1 MKITVTMKQILLA
14 FCLTLMAPVLLAEE
28 KATVERPYTV
38 NIRNADIEQF
48 IEKVAEMTGKNFVV
62 DPRVRTRDVT
72 VISTQPLSAAEVYE
86 LFLSVLQV
94 HGYAAV
100 PAGEVIKIV
109 NNTTA
114 KQSNLPLVEGRDVQ
128 GEELITR
135 VIPVENAP
143 VDELVPVLRPL
154 VPQYGHLAA
163 VSSANVLVISD
174 HADNIRRME
183 AILRHLEGTESQ
195 DVEIIPLQ
203 HAWVGEMV
211 KLLENLVPERGGRRK
226 DQPSSVTLVADE
238 RTNRLIVKGDKL
250 ARDRISSL
258 VSELDVPASQSGGL
272 QVMRLSH
279 ADAKGMAELLKAFTE
294 AKTAGQ
300 GGDKPAAPQ
309 GGVSIQ
315 ADESLNALVIRAEPA
330 IMNELKMVISQLDV
344 RRTQILIEAAIVE
357 VSADKGAALGFQY
370 AAGGEDDG
378 VAAINFSNV
387 GVSVGNILSALAADE
402 ATGVNLGDGITAG
415 GGERD
420 DDGALKW
427 GVLVQALAGSTDAN
441 LLSTPSILTLENQ
454 EASIIVGENVPFVTG
469 QSTDTGAGVSNPFTT
484 IQRQDVG
491 LTLKVTP
498 YLAGLNTIRLKLE
511 QETSAVKDSASGAD
525 TQQPVDIVTTTRKIM
540 TTVLADDGETIVLG
554 GLIRDD
560 VREVVRKVPL
570 LGDIPILGALF
581 RSKSKSRSKQ
591 NLMLFLRPTIL
602 SNNERL
608 LELSRQRY
616 LGITAMQF
624 EVDRRGE
631 LRRVVPSPLPTRA
644 DDLFGGRDDLPEGLS
659 EAVREAHGEAA
670 ADSGEPYT
678 PEPGA
683 GAQEPTPVVAPIEA
697 SPEADEA
704 DGEAGSEPA
713 EVEPEAA
720 G

>member
-1 MKITVTMKQILLA
+1 M
-14 FCLTLMAPVLLAEE
+14 
-28 KATVERPYTV
+28 
-38 NIRNADIEQF
+38 
-48 IEKVAEMTGKNFVV
+48 
-62 DPRVRTRDVT
+62 
-72 VISTQPLSAAEVYE
+72 
-86 LFLSVLQV
+86 
-94 HGYAAV
+94 
-100 PAGEVIKIV
+100 
-109 NNTTA
+109 
-114 KQSNLPLVEGRDVQ
+114 
-128 GEELITR
+128 
-135 VIPVENAP
+135 
-143 VDELVPVLRPL
+143 
-154 VPQYGHLAA
+154 
-163 VSSANVLVISD
+163 
-174 HADNIRRME
+174 
-183 AILRHLEGTESQ
+183 
-195 DVEIIPLQ
+195 
-203 HAWVGEMV
+203 
-211 KLLENLVPERGGRRK
+211 
-226 DQPSSVTLVADE
+226 
-238 RTNRLIVKGDKL
+238 
-250 ARDRISSL
+250 
-258 VSELDVPASQSGGL
+258 
-272 QVMRLSH
+272 
-279 ADAKGMAELLKAFTE
+279 
-294 AKTAGQ
+294 
-300 GGDKPAAPQ
+300 
-309 GGVSIQ
+309 
-315 ADESLNALVIRAEPA
+315 
-330 IMNELKMVISQLDV
+330 
-344 RRTQILIEAAIVE
+344 
-357 VSADKGAALGFQY
+357 
-370 AAGGEDDG
+370 
-378 VAAINFSNV
+378 
-387 GVSVGNILSALAADE
+387 
-402 ATGVNLGDGITAG
+402 
-415 GGERD
+415 
-420 DDGALKW
+420 
-427 GVLVQALAGSTDAN
+427 
-441 LLSTPSILTLENQ
+441 
-454 EASIIVGENVPFVTG
+454 TG